1 MMKMRKNG
9 AEIPDQGFHPCEDKL
24 AAVLKV
30 DAGQLMELEE
40 GKLFEKQKKLVVFQY
55 AKQLLLRYKK
65 EDLSSVSAQ
74 VAFYLLL
81 AFFPFLI
88 FSINLLSYTSLA
100 NEFFITNFYTFLPN
114 DTDRIV
120 KDMLVQAVQAKSTT
134 LLFSG
139 IIASL
144 WAASQG
150 TVAIVSGLN
159 KSYDVE
165 EDRNF
170 IELTVMALLST
181 IGVSIVIVF
190 TFIMI
195 IFGKIA
201 GFYIFEIIG
210 AGDLFH
216 FLWPILQYV
225 VPVSLMLTTFFLMY
239 KYLPNKNFAFKHI
252 MVGATFTT
260 VGWIAISLLFS
271 FYVDNFAKYEKVY
284 GSLGGVFALLIWLY
298 ISALIIL
305 LGGALIDIGS
315 EFENKEKI
323 Q

>member
-1 MMKMRKNG
+1 
-9 AEIPDQGFHPCEDKL
+9 
-24 AAVLKV
+24 
-30 DAGQLMELEE
+30 MELEE
-40 GKLFEKQKKLVVFQY
+40 EKLFEKLRSLVIFKY
-55 AKQLLLRYKK
+55 IEQLIFRYRND
-65 EDLSSVSAQ
+65 DLSSMSAQ
-74 VAFYLLL
+74 VAYYLIL

-88 FSINLLSYTSLA
+88 FSINLLSFTSLA

-114 DTDRIV
+114 DTDMIV
-120 KDMLVQAVQAKSTT
+120 KDMLVRALKAKSTT

-144 WAASQG
+144 CAASQG
-150 TVAIVSGLN
+150 TQAIVRGLN

-165 EDRNF
+165 ENRNF

-201 GFYIFEIIG
+201 GYYIFEIMG
-210 AGDLFH
+210 VGDLFH
-216 FLWPILQYV
+216 FLWPFLRYA
-225 VPVSLMLTTFFLMY
+225 VPVSLMLTTFFLIY

-252 MVGATFTT
+252 MVGAIFTT

-271 FYVDNFAKYEKVY
+271 FYVDNFAKYEQVY
-284 GSLGGVFALLIWLY
+284 GSLGGFFALLIWLY

-305 LGGALIDIGS
+305 LGGALIDITS
-315 EFENKEKI
+315 DFENKEKF